1 MRSVAWISDT
11 GRTVV
16 FEAGMGP
23 YIFKS
28 LTSDLGATAETARAP
43 RQDGVTTYHVALD
56 TRTINL
62 EGAMQIFGDRGHP
75 ALAEYDK
82 ARAWLH
88 QTFAPNRWGTLIYY
102 REDGA
107 VQVRCRPIATPTI
120 GSPTVTLSSIDIS
133 FVTDSPYW
141 ETAEE
146 YLVTVGTIQRF
157 WHFVWAPRLAP
168 MGAFHRFGIIDNP
181 SEELIYPTVEIYST
195 SQHVTLTNQTTGE
208 SITIEHAIGDG
219 QKLTVELRDVTA
231 WLWEQDEAGVYQQK
245 EDVSHWMSLDSA
257 PWGLRPG
264 ENQVV
269 ITNEVPEATP
279 VAYIRYRVPSL
290 GV

>member
-1 MRSVAWISDT
+1 MRSVAWKSDT

-16 FEAGMGP
+16 FDAGMGP

-43 RQDGVTTYHVALD
+43 RQDGVTTYHVSLD

-62 EGAMQIFGDRGHP
+62 EGAMQIFGDRDHP

-88 QTFAPNRWGTLIYY
+88 QAFAPNRWGTLIYY

-120 GSPTVTLSSIDIS
+120 GSPTVTLSSVDIS

-146 YLVTVGTIQRF
+146 YLVTVGVIQRF
-157 WHFVWAPRLAP
+157 WRFVWAPRLAP
-168 MGAFHRFGIIDNP
+168 MGAFHRFGVIDNP
-181 SEELIYPTVEIYST
+181 SEELIYPTVEITST
-195 SQHVTLTNQTTGE
+195 SQHVTLTNQTTGQF
-208 SITIEHAIGDG
+208 IKIEHAIEEG
-219 QKLTVELRDVTA
+219 QKLTVDLRDVTA
-231 WLWEQDEAGVYQQK
+231 WLWELDEDGVYRQA

-264 ENQVV
+264 SNQVV